1 MTEYLVKP
9 ILKKDFQASLEHV
22 MEKFFEK
29 EEASLDDGISAVK
42 KYIEEHVGEDLSL
55 EILGEVAHLH
65 PAYLS
70 KTFKEE
76 TGKNI
81 STYITDVKME
91 KAAELLSG
99 TGQWVHEIMESL
111 GYQKSQYFS
120 KIFKEKYGVTPNEY
134 RRAHRG

>member
-1 MTEYLVKP
+1 M
-9 ILKKDFQASLEHV
+9 
-22 MEKFFEK
+22 
-29 EEASLDDGISAVK
+29 K
-42 KYIEEHVGEDLSL
+42 KYIAEHVGEDLSL

-76 TGKNI
+76 TGKNL
-81 STYITDVKME
+81 SAYITDVKME
-91 KAAELLSG
+91 RAAELLSG
-99 TGQWVHEIMESL
+99 TDRWVHEIMESV

-134 RRAHRG
+134 RRTHRGEQNERKNIFIFLPYDGEKYGSLQCR

>member
-9 ILKKDFQASLEHV
+9 ILKKDFQISLEHV

-29 EEASLDDGISAVK
+29 EESFPDDGISAVK
-42 KYIEEHVGEDLSL
+42 KYIAEHVGKNLS
-55 EILGEVAHLH
+55 A
-65 PAYLS
+65 
-70 KTFKEE
+70 
-76 TGKNI
+76 
-81 STYITDVKME
+81 YITDVKME

-99 TGQWVHEIMESL
+99 TDRWVHEIMESV

-134 RRAHRG
+134 RRTHRG

>member
-1 MTEYLVKP
+1 
-9 ILKKDFQASLEHV
+9 
-22 MEKFFEK
+22 
-29 EEASLDDGISAVK
+29 
-42 KYIEEHVGEDLSL
+42 VGEDLSL

-76 TGKNI
+76 TGKNL
-81 STYITDVKME
+81 SAYITDVKME

-99 TGQWVHEIMESL
+99 TDRWVHEIMESV

-134 RRAHRG
+134 RRTHRG